1 MGAKK
6 PLISESNST
15 FGFFCSS
22 IYSHPKGNFNLHLY
36 SILAP
41 YFMPKFVFIKRLYT
55 LPLQYVKSLKIE
67 IKRQKKEYAITHTL
81 LYIIL
86 PNYPFEFSAFSSSS
100 ASLSISC
107 ASASSLASFSAFAF
121 LSAIKAF
128 AFSILIACSFS
139 AFSFSF

>member
-15 FGFFCSS
+15 FGFFYSY
-22 IYSHPKGNFNLHLY
+22 IYSHPKGNFNLYLY

-86 PNYPFEFSAFSSSS
+86 PNYLLFFQYLNFRLFQVPLQVFLFPVLRQVLWLPFQLLLFFRQSRLLLFQS
-100 ASLSISC
+100 
-107 ASASSLASFSAFAF
+107 
-121 LSAIKAF
+121 
-128 AFSILIACSFS
+128 
-139 AFSFSF
+139 